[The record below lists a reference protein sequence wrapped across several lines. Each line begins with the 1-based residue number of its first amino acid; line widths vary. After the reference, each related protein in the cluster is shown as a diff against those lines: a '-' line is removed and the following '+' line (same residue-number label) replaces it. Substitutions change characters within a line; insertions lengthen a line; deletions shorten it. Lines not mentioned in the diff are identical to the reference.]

1 MLIDFWCQE
10 IHDKPFTTSLA
21 LKKTFLGLG
30 TYSSCLTQ
38 LIWHRQY
45 KIAAPAFSGFRLYFR
60 YMLSSVVK
68 CRRLAASFASTG
80 AWHTPKT
87 DRAYISFVYWLNVC
101 WTCDDIT
108 SDEILLIYFFI
119 VLFCNST
126 WKFNWNNEQVVKL
139 TVSEIC
145 IFWIRYSLWLVI

>member
-1 MLIDFWCQE
+1 MVIDVWCQE
-10 IHDKPFTTSLA
+10 GLDKPFTTSLDFFYISW
-21 LKKTFLGLG
+21 KKNLQFLFN
-30 TYSSCLTQ
+30 TANWTQ
-38 LIWHRQY
+38 IGQ
-45 KIAAPAFSGFRLYFR
+45 IAAPAFYAFRLYFR

-87 DRAYISFVYWLNVC
+87 DRAYISFVYWANIC

-108 SDEILLIYFFI
+108 SDEIMLIYFFI